1 MDHYQTL
8 GVARNATPDDIK
20 KAYRKLA
27 SQHHPD
33 RGGDT
38 AVFQTIQVAYDTL
51 IDPEKRAQYD
61 NPQPQFNMG
70 GGGFNFNFGG
80 PPDLNDFFSQVF
92 RQHNRPQQRIYTVTI
107 FLTLEQIAIGEPQTV
122 HVNTPMGAKILKIE
136 LPKGIEDGMV
146 VRYDGLLADGAL
158 QVNFKMHKHSKFERR
173 GLDLYYN
180 YDISIFDLVIGT
192 KIVVPTILQKDLEI
206 EIEPRSRPNSTL
218 RLANHGILGQHSHGD
233 QYVVLKPKMP
243 DQINEEIISVLE
255 KYRHVNT
262 E

>member
-1 MDHYQTL
+1 MDYYQTL
-8 GVARNATPDDIK
+8 GVAKNATPDDIK

-80 PPDLNDFFSQVF
+80 PPDLNDFFSHVF
-92 RQHNRPQQRIYTVTI
+92 RQHNRPQQKIYTVTI
-107 FLTLEQIAIGEPQTV
+107 FLTLEQVAISEPQTV
-122 HVNTPMGAKILKIE
+122 HINTPIGAKILKID
-136 LPKGIEDGMV
+136 LPKGIDDGAV
-146 VRYDGLLADGAL
+146 VRYDGLLPDGPL
-158 QVNFKMHKHSKFERR
+158 QVNFRLHRHPLFERR

-180 YDISIFDLVIGT
+180 YDVSIFDLVIGT
-192 KIVVPTILQKDLEI
+192 KIFVPTIFQKELEI
-206 EIEPRSRPNSTL
+206 NIEPRTRPNSTL
-218 RLANHGILGQHSHGD
+218 RLNNHGIIGHNGQGD

-243 DQINEEIISVLE
+243 NIINEEIIRVLE
-255 KYRHVNT
+255 KYRDLNT
-262 E
+262 R